1 MYASVRLT
9 LAGATRA
16 ACDDDAYATPTA
28 RRRRIPLPPP
38 PPTPESRVVTDDPN
52 RLRLAWRSVLNE
64 LGCSSRDVTAAELLE
79 TMADI
84 LRQRNITVDEAIR
97 TTMMSRV
104 DVVALFFGEFLDAL

>member
-1 MYASVRLT
+1 MYTSVRLT
-9 LAGATRA
+9 LAGATGA
-16 ACDDDAYATPTA
+16 ARDDDDAYATPTA
-28 RRRRIPLPPP
+28 RRRTPLPLP

-84 LRQRNITVDEAIR
+84 LRQRNVTVDEAVR

-104 DVVALFFGEFLDAL
+104 DVVALYFGELLDAL